1 MSIVA
6 EWSYLPSTLLDII
19 TDPWTL
25 LILLGG
31 VILGYI
37 IGVIPGL
44 GPTMG
49 MALALSIRGKPT
61 MHWRCCWEF
70 WWLPSQQAALRHV

>member
-49 MALALSIRGKPT
+49 MALVLGII
-61 MHWRCCWEF
+61 
-70 WWLPSQQAALRHV
+70 